1 MAATSWNPLQ
11 PKIRGA
17 GGEIPP
23 IYKFPEA
30 ATQSYKAGSVVELVA
45 GKVTACDN
53 GAARILGIA
62 QSDASGTTDADA
74 YVQVAR
80 PGDLIE
86 MGCVDD
92 IAADTP
98 VLASGFS
105 AGQTYAIAIDADGVC
120 NADLSETNALTEE
133 LVFVQPVYD
142 ATGAST
148 YRGVFVLESLGCQLQ
163 GGTA

>member
-11 PKIRGA
+11 PSVRTA
-17 GGEIPP
+17 DGGIAP
-23 IYKFPEA
+23 IYKFAEA
-30 ATQSYKAGSVVELVA
+30 AGQTYKAGALVELVA
-45 GKVTACDN
+45 GLVTACDD
-53 GAARILGIA
+53 GAARIAGIA
-62 QSDASGTTDADA
+62 QEDATGVTSAA
-74 YVQVAR
+74 AHVQIIR

-92 IAADTP
+92 VATDAL

-105 AGQTYAIAIDADGVC
+105 PGQTYAIAVDSNGVA

-133 LVFVQPVYD
+133 LVFIQPVYD

-148 YRGVFVLESLGCQLQ
+148 YRGVFVLEGVAAQFQ